1 MLYVIN
7 ITYVL
12 LKMRASL
19 EPLAGDS
26 RQVKRIIFLT
36 GTCPVPPKRD
46 RRDEGAQYERQYLT
60 GKPRPVD

>member
-1 MLYVIN
+1 MPYVIN

-12 LKMRASL
+12 LKMRASI

-26 RQVKRIIFLT
+26 RHVKRIISLT

-46 RRDEGAQYERQYLT
+46 RREEGAQYE
-60 GKPRPVD
+60 